1 MAAPPI
7 GKGWVSADGLRA
19 DNFRCV
25 QALAH
30 SYSVRILN
38 HTSFSGDS
46 GTSLAG
52 ESDITQFL
60 WRSQTPKRKILKI
73 TTILQQEDAASAL
86 CAFEKFSFFLFFFSF

>member
-7 GKGWVSADGLRA
+7 GKGRVSADGLRA

-30 SYSVRILN
+30 SYRYQISDIPGCCVRILN

-52 ESDITQFL
+52 ESDI
-60 WRSQTPKRKILKI
+60 SQL
-73 TTILQQEDAASAL
+73 L
-86 CAFEKFSFFLFFFSF
+86 